1 MLPPIPAGWSAQLQA
16 EAQEPY
22 FQDLQRFLEQE
33 HKAFKIYPP
42 EEDTFQALELT
53 PFNNVNVLL
62 LGQDPY
68 PGPNQAHGLS
78 FSVRPGVP
86 IPASLKN
93 IYKELADEYKDF
105 RAPNNGFLVPW
116 ARQGI
121 LMLNTLLTV
130 RDHQPNSH
138 KGHWEKFTTAIIES
152 VKAKPS
158 RVVFV
163 LWGKD
168 AQKLIEKVDPPHKI
182 VKAAHPSPLSAKRFF
197 ETKSFSLINQ
207 ALKEAKKPEI
217 DWQIPDV

>member
-1 MLPPIPAGWSAQLQA
+1 MLPPIPNGWNAQLQA
-16 EAQEPY
+16 ETQKPY
-22 FQDLQRFLEQE
+22 FQDLQKFLEQE
-33 HKAFKIYPP
+33 RKAFKIYPP
-42 EEDTFQALELT
+42 EEDTFQTLELT
-53 PFNNVNVLL
+53 PFNKVNVLL

-78 FSVRPGVP
+78 FSVRQGVP
-86 IPASLKN
+86 LPASLKN
-93 IYKELADEYKDF
+93 IYKELATDVGC
-105 RAPNNGFLVPW
+105 RIPNNGFLVPW

-130 RDHQPNSH
+130 REHQPNSH
-138 KGHWEKFTTAIIES
+138 KGHWEQFTIAIIES
-152 VKAKPS
+152 VKAKPT

-168 AQKLIEKVDPPHKI
+168 AQKLIDKVDPPHTI
-182 VKAAHPSPLSAKRFF
+182 VRAAHPSPLSAKKFF
-197 ETKSFSLINQ
+197 GCKSFSLINQ